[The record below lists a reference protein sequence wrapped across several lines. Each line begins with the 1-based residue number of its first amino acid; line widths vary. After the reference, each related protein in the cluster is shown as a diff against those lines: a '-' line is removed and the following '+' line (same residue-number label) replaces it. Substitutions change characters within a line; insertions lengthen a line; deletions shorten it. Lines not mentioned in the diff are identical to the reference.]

1 MATVTTRITVTLK
14 QAADLIAACPNNRFI
29 VRGEPGIGKSA
40 IIKLL
45 AEKTGYNTV
54 YVDVPNMDLGDIAMP
69 VIDKETKTTGYYP
82 NSRFQ
87 FHLGKPVIAM
97 LDEFSK
103 GADPVKN
110 MLHPLLEVNNPR
122 LGDVPVPAGS
132 LIFLTGNLG
141 SDGVGDNIKAHT
153 KMRITVLE
161 VSKPDSKQWLAWAA
175 YNNINPVL
183 MAWVDR
189 TPHALASYRDG
200 DQQGNPFIFFPH
212 TGQGAV
218 VTPRTLELASNIVWA
233 RDKFGGTAG
242 KVDGTALHKL
252 SPTLIAALAGTVGE
266 AAATSIAAFIA
277 HQDSLPSWKEI
288 TESPMTA
295 GVPEQHGALAVLVY
309 AAIERVTKD
318 TLPAFLTYIERADP
332 EWQCIF
338 NIALARSPRR
348 QAMAFACKAFADWV
362 TKNEDLL

>member
-1 MATVTTRITVTLK
+1 MTTVTTRTTVTLQ
-14 QAADLIAACPNNRFI
+14 QAADLIAACPKNRFL

-45 AEKTGYNTV
+45 QEKTGYPAV
-54 YVDVPNMDLGDIAMP
+54 YIDVPNMDLGDIAMP

-82 NSRFQ
+82 NARFQ
-87 FHLGKPVIAM
+87 FHLGKPMIVM

-122 LGDVPVPAGS
+122 LGDVPSPEGS
-132 LIFLTGNLG
+132 LLFLTGNLS
-141 SDGVGDNIKAHT
+141 SDGVNDSIKAHT
-153 KMRITVLE
+153 QMRIGELE

-175 YNNINPVL
+175 SNGINPVV

-200 DQQGNPFIFFPH
+200 DQQGNPFIFFPN

-218 VTPRTLELASNIVWA
+218 VTPRTLELASNLVWA
-233 RDKFGGTAG
+233 RTKF
-242 KVDGTALHKL
+242 DPTALH
-252 SPTLIAALAGTVGE
+252 AGLAGIVGE
-266 AAATSIAAFIA
+266 AAATSLAAFIA

-288 TESPMTA
+288 TENPMTA
-295 GVPEQHGALAVLVY
+295 MIPEQQGALAVLIY
-309 AAIERVTKD
+309 GAIERVTTS
-318 TLPAFLTYIERADP
+318 TLPPFLQYLARADE

-338 NIALARSPRR
+338 CIALARSTKK
-348 QAMAFACKAFADWV
+348 QVMAFARKEFAAWV
-362 TKNEDLL
+362 AKNEDLL